1 MKGKTQTG
9 KPNMKR
15 IFVVAILISA
25 FIGTLVI
32 LSGCAVAPRR
42 RRVRTVVV
50 KDASG
55 VDVIYVQKAPPKA
68 KAEARS
74 KKPNAKAIWVPG
86 HWQWRGN
93 KYVWVSGRWDANP
106 RGKTWVPGHWEKRP
120 RGWVWV
126 SGKWR

>member
-1 MKGKTQTG
+1 MKGRTRVG
-9 KPNMKR
+9 KPGMKR
-15 IFVVAILISA
+15 ILVVTVLVGA
-25 FIGTLVI
+25 FICTLVI
-32 LSGCAVAPRR
+32 LSGCAVTPR

-55 VDVIYVQKAPPKA
+55 VDVVYVQKAPPKP
-68 KAEARS
+68 KAEVRS
-74 KKPNAKAIWVPG
+74 KKPSAKAIWVPG

-106 RGKTWVPGHWEKRP
+106 RGRTWVPGHWEKRP